1 MFLQYFK
8 KKENKYKIIADN
20 TYLNI
25 LSESKIF
32 LKERFFLEKNFDS
45 TFEIISILLI
55 FHIKSYKN
63 DEDVKNIFKQELI
76 NNLINDKDL
85 SIRDIG
91 IGDMSISKYVKKYVK
106 KFYYRVKVL
115 DSILENNNILEDLKK
130 YLYSLSLIE
139 HKKVHEISLKLLSIY
154 KKLNR

>member
-76 NNLINDKDL
+76 NNLINDLDL